1 MKLRYFKA
9 ERFRS
14 LKEFELDID
23 NFLVLIGE
31 NNHGKSNIF
40 YALDLLLSS
49 TVRGVTSEFF
59 YNYVTH
65 NPIIITARFEDLTA
79 EEMEKL
85 EPWMV
90 DRTLTISKEYSLDSA
105 GKVTVNYY
113 ALMRQPEDEW
123 LSEDFQDYSN
133 RDTIASLPIS
143 EFLPPSGKITK
154 AIYKQAIEQYKEKYS
169 DRIHYKTEHRKNP
182 AGYKQVLD
190 GYLPEFH
197 LVPAIRDVT
206 DETKTTTASSLLSK
220 VLNVVVRRIARQN
233 PAFQDLQQAVQKI
246 KKLIEGENP
255 EQKISEIR
263 DLEQRLSKELALW
276 DVKVDINVNAPD
288 VERVFQLG
296 TNVNLDDGFKT
307 DISQKGHGLQRSL
320 LFALMRVW
328 AEEARKQQA
337 EESGVVRERAD
348 IFAFEEPELFL
359 HPQIARA
366 TYDALKQVSQIDQ
379 VLLCSHSPHCIN
391 LEDYKHIVI
400 VRKKSMEEGS
410 KCFRVSQDLFKED
423 LDKKKRFNMIRF
435 FNPDR
440 NELFFARKV
449 VLVEGPTEKASFPAT
464 ARRIGCFDHR
474 VSVIDCGSKFN
485 LILYMTVLNAFK
497 IPYLVI
503 HDEDPVDPELE
514 VGGSRHAPE
523 KLRDAKKVY
532 EENNNIKRTVDSDFG
547 KIEIIKPEFE
557 NLLGISKTYAE
568 KVGKPYAAI
577 EIVEDETKVILDEL
591 CRLVKEAYS

>member
-9 ERFRS
+9 QRFRS
-14 LKEFELDID
+14 LKEFELNVDD
-23 NFLVLIGE
+23 FLVLIGE

-49 TVRGVTSEFF
+49 TVRGVNSDFF
-59 YNYVTH
+59 YKYVTD
-65 NPIIITARFEDLTA
+65 NPIILTSRFEDLTT

-85 EPWMV
+85 EPWTV
-90 DRTLTISKEYSLDSA
+90 DRTLTISKEYFLDSA

-113 ALMRQPEDEW
+113 ALMEEPEDEW
-123 LSEDFQDYSN
+123 LSEDFEDYSN
-133 RDTIASLPIS
+133 RGTIAPLPIS
-143 EFLPPSGKITK
+143 EFIPPSGKITK
-154 AIYKQAIEQYKEKYS
+154 LIYKQAIEQYKVKYGNKI
-169 DRIHYKTEHRKNP
+169 RYKTEHRKNP

-190 GYLPEFH
+190 GYLPEFY
-197 LVPAIRDVT
+197 LVPAVRDVT
-206 DETKTTTASSLLSK
+206 DETKTTSASTLLSK

-233 PAFQDLQQAVQKI
+233 PAFQDLQQAVQNI
-246 KKLIEGENP
+246 KKLIEGESP
-255 EQKISEIR
+255 DQKIIEIR
-263 DLEQRLSKELALW
+263 ELEQRISKELALW
-276 DVKVDINVNAPD
+276 DIKVAIDVNAPD

-296 TNVNLDDGFKT
+296 TSVTLDDGFKT

-328 AEEARKQQA
+328 AEETRKHQT
-337 EESGVVRERAD
+337 EESGGLRERAN

-359 HPQIARA
+359 HPQVARA
-366 TYDALKQVSQIDQ
+366 TYEALKQVSEIDQ

-391 LEDYKHIVI
+391 LEDYRCIVI

-410 KCFRVSQDLFKED
+410 KCFRVSQDLFEGD
-423 LDKKKRFNMIRF
+423 SDKKKRFNMIRF

-449 VLVEGPTEKASFPAT
+449 VLVEGPTEKAALPAI
-464 ARRIGCFDHR
+464 ARRVECFDHR

-485 LILYMTVLNAFK
+485 LTLYMMVLNAFK

-503 HDEDPVDPELE
+503 HDEDPIDPELDI
-514 VGGSRHAPE
+514 GGSRHDVE
-523 KLRDAKKVY
+523 KLRGAKKVY
-532 EENNNIKRTVDSDFG
+532 EESRNIEVTIDPNIG
-547 KIEIIKPEFE
+547 KIEVIKPEFE
-557 NLLGISKTYAE
+557 NLLGISETHAK

-577 EIVEDETKVILDEL
+577 ERIEDETKSIPSEL
-591 CRLVKEAYS
+591 EGLVREAYS